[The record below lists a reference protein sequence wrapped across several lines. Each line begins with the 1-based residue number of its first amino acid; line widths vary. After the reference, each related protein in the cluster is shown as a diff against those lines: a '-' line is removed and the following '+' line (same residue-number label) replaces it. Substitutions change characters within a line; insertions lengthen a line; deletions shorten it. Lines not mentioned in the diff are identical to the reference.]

1 MGTTCNGASANHLR
15 NVLQVLYDTCKW
27 LCFAFSWV
35 KGTVLLIWNL
45 TCWPFSRGQF
55 QILQT
60 AVSSEFYDGL
70 EAQPPCIVNKKAYK
84 FSTEMPS
91 VLQLES
97 LPVLNALTDI
107 FQDNSPRLQ
116 DIALYFF
123 PSELTE
129 RSAFTSYFDD
139 PFFFLCRPGQYLLFM
154 LLILHVLNWM

>member
-1 MGTTCNGASANHLR
+1 
-15 NVLQVLYDTCKW
+15 
-27 LCFAFSWV
+27 
-35 KGTVLLIWNL
+35 
-45 TCWPFSRGQF
+45 
-55 QILQT
+55 
-60 AVSSEFYDGL
+60 
-70 EAQPPCIVNKKAYK
+70 
-84 FSTEMPS
+84 MPS

-139 PFFFLCRPGQYLLFM
+139 PFFVPAREVTVVYATYTTCSE
-154 LLILHVLNWM
+154 LNVGPERTWIAY